1 LVAPPPIRYAHNGD
15 VSIAYTVLGDGP
27 VDVLFIGGFVSH
39 LEIAFEAQFDG
50 GEPAQPLSRANIL
63 RWAL

>member
-27 VDVLFIGGFVSH
+27 VDVLFMGGFVSH
-39 LEIAFEAQFDG
+39 LEIAFEAPFGG
-50 GEPAQPLSRANIL
+50 GEPAQPLRRANIL